1 LHRNKKFFNTE
12 LIIMQKRVL
21 FLMSMLLMFS
31 LTAMAQITTSSLTG
45 KVVVEGANE
54 SAIGATVQAVHEPS
68 GTRYAAVTNA
78 SGRFT
83 IQGMRTGG
91 PYTVTISY
99 IGFQSKSLKNITLE
113 LGETFNVNAVL
124 SENASELGEVIVSG
138 KASKFATEK
147 TGASTNI
154 NNATLTSI
162 PTVTRE
168 INDITRISPYA
179 NGMSFGGANGRMSN
193 FTLDGANLNNNF
205 GLSAN
210 LPGGGTPVSVDA
222 IDEVQVVVSP
232 FDVRQ
237 SNFIGGGINAI
248 TKSGTNLFKGTAYVY
263 HTNENMHGN
272 RVDDQSLADPGKDR
286 KTTYGFTLGGPI
298 VKNKLFFFAN
308 YEQSI
313 VPTTPNRWRGSDD
326 GVADTKNNISRTK
339 LSDLQQV
346 SDYVASK
353 YGYDTGSWTDFPAD
367 EKNTKY
373 LVRLDWNINQN
384 HHFMVRFNHT
394 NNEVWNAPT
403 SSYSDFNKNFDKS
416 TEGRFSQS
424 AMSYENSM
432 YKQQNKVT
440 TISSS
445 LNSRF
450 TKNLSNE
457 LLFTYSDIDDVRD
470 SNSSKFP
477 FVDIYEPD
485 ANGTPKPYISLGYEF
500 CTPGNRVRNKITTI
514 TDNVTYYLGSHK
526 LMAGASWEHQVA
538 YNTFLR
544 RLYGIYAYN
553 SVNDFLT
560 GATPDNVG
568 LTWGYNG
575 VAEPT
580 EQVTFNQL
588 GVYLQD
594 EWNAL
599 ERLKL
604 TFGVRFDNMM
614 FDNGDLM
621 ANNAIDALDY
631 AGTHL
636 TTGEW
641 PKSHVSISPRFGFVW
656 DVFGD
661 KSLKVRGGSGLFVGR
676 LPLVFFTNMP
686 GSTGM
691 SKYQYS
697 SAGDAYR
704 TAVLAGFTGGLKT
717 NPDEMRDI
725 IVANN
730 PNTKITISPEDGVVP
745 SSLSAVDKNFKMPQ
759 VWKSSIAIDYNFPV
773 SFPLSIT
780 GEFTYTKVI
789 NDVYLEDISVKGN
802 SDGWDR
808 LIGADN
814 RIVYPMNNRL
824 TYNDVSG
831 KEVNIPS
838 TYYLTNTNQGYG
850 YTANVTLNAE
860 PVKNLRMMAAYTYT
874 KMKELS
880 SMPGSTAASVLQAMY
895 AVNGPRFADLQST
908 SFVLPHRIIANVSYD
923 YNKEHFSLF
932 YEGCAS
938 NTAYSYYYSGDLN
951 GDGQKTDLMYIPAND
966 NEIQFA
972 TEADRLAFWRYVD
985 QDDYLKNHKGEYAG
999 AYDVHTP
1006 MVHRFDFRY
1015 AHDFTFC
1022 LGKTRHKLQLSADVK
1037 NIGNL
1042 LNSKW
1047 GVFKRMING
1056 GQLLNVVDPGWK
1068 DDKAT
1073 GKRIVYS
1080 APKFSVN
1087 KVNGEYPTET
1097 WEYISSYGQCWQIQV
1112 GAKYYFDQLTDEES
1126 DRLCKPCR
1134 EEISQMDI
1142 DKLNAMVAERDA
1154 ENARL
1159 KAEVA
1164 ALQAESKAEVKPE
1177 VKIVE
1182 KEVQIAKVVTAP
1194 TSVFFNSGKATIA
1207 SKKELE
1213 NVKEV
1218 ARVARENNAKIVVT
1232 GYADSKT
1239 GNAELNKR
1247 LSQQR
1252 AETVANQLVAMGVS
1266 RDNIEIVAAG
1276 GVDDLNPY
1284 NYNRRVTV
1292 ILK

>member
-1 LHRNKKFFNTE
+1 
-12 LIIMQKRVL
+12 MQKRFL

-31 LTAMAQITTSSLTG
+31 LTVMAQITTSSLTG
-45 KVVVEGANE
+45 KVVVEDGE
-54 SAIGATVQAVHEPS
+54 ETAIGATIQAVHEPS

-78 SGRFT
+78 AGRFT

-99 IGFQSKSLKNITLE
+99 IGFLPKSLRNINLE
-113 LGETFNVNAVL
+113 LGETFNINAKL
-124 SENASELGEVIVSG
+124 SENANELAEVVVSG
-138 KASKFATEK
+138 KASKFAAEK

-154 NNATLTSI
+154 NNATLAVIPKVSRSI
-162 PTVTRE
+162 TE
-168 INDITRISPYA
+168 ITRISPYA

-205 GLSAN
+205 GLSSN
-210 LPGGGTPVSVDA
+210 LPGGGTPVSIDA

-272 RVDDQSLADPGKDR
+272 RVDDEAMAEPGKDR

-308 YEQSI
+308 VEQSV
-313 VPTTPNRWRGSDD
+313 VPTTPNRWRGSED
-326 GVADTKNNISRTK
+326 GVADSKNNISRAK
-339 LSDLQQV
+339 LSDLKRV
-346 SDYVASK
+346 SEYARSQ

-394 NNEVWNAPT
+394 NNEIWSTPT
-403 SSYSDFNKNFDKS
+403 GVSNDFNKSFNSS

-424 AMSYENSM
+424 AMSYANSM

-485 ANGTPKPYISLGYEF
+485 ATGTPKPYITLGYEF

-514 TDNVTYYLGSHK
+514 TDNLTYYLGSHK
-526 LMAGASWEHQVA
+526 LMAGVSWEHQNA
-538 YNTFLR
+538 LNTYLR
-544 RLYGIYAYN
+544 SFYGSYAYK
-553 SVNDFLT
+553 SLNDFLT
-560 GATPDNVG
+560 GAAPENVA

-580 EQVTFNQL
+580 DQVTFNQL

-594 EWNAL
+594 EWNATD
-599 ERLKL
+599 RLKL
-604 TFGVRFDNMM
+604 TLGVRFDNLM
-614 FDNGDLM
+614 FDNDDLL
-621 ANNAIDALDY
+621 ANAAIDALDY
-631 AGTHL
+631 EGTHL

-641 PKSHVSISPRFGFVW
+641 PKSHISISPRLGFVW
-656 DVFGD
+656 DVLGD

-691 SKYQYS
+691 SKYLYKS
-697 SAGDAYR
+697 SSDKTYGAAV
-704 TAVLAGFTGGLKT
+704 TAAFAGGLKT
-717 NPDEMRDI
+717 NPSEMRDI

-730 PNTKITISPEDGVVP
+730 PDAKTTISPTEGSIP
-745 SSLSAVDKNFKMPQ
+745 SNVSAVDNNFKMPQ
-759 VWKSSIAIDYNFPV
+759 VWKSSIALDYNFPV

-780 GEFTYTKVI
+780 GELTYTKVI
-789 NDVYLEDISVKGN
+789 NDVYIEDISISGN
-802 SDGWDR
+802 TDGWSRLNGADDR
-808 LIGADN
+808 LI
-814 RIVYPMNNRL
+814 YPKNYRL
-824 TYNDVSG
+824 TDVNG
-831 KEVNIPS
+831 KTLPNA
-838 TYYLTNTNQGYG
+838 YYLTNTNDGYG

-860 PVKNLRMMAAYTYT
+860 PVKNLHLMAAYTYT
-874 KMKELS
+874 VMKEKS
-880 SMPGSTAASVLQAMY
+880 SMPGSNASSVLQAMY
-895 AVNGPRFADLQST
+895 AVDGPRFANLQST
-908 SFVLPHRIIANVSYD
+908 SFVLPHRVVASASYD
-923 YNKEHFSLF
+923 YHKEHFSLF

-938 NTAYSYYYSGDLN
+938 NSPYTYYYSGDLN
-951 GDGQKTDLMYIPAND
+951 GDGQPTDLMYIPAND
-966 NEIQFA
+966 NEINFVS
-972 TEADRLAFWRYVD
+972 EADRLAFWQYVE

-999 AYDVHTP
+999 AYDVHSP

-1015 AHDFTFC
+1015 AHDFTLC
-1022 LGKTRHKLQLSADVK
+1022 VGKTRHRLQLSADVK

-1042 LNSKW
+1042 FNSKW
-1047 GVFKRMING
+1047 GVFKNMAPANG
-1056 GQLLNVVDPGWK
+1056 GQILNVADKGWK
-1068 DDKAT
+1068 YDAAT
-1073 GKRIVYS
+1073 GQPVVYS
-1080 APKFSVN
+1080 APKFSMN
-1087 KVNGEYPTET
+1087 KVNGDYPTQS
-1097 WEYISSYGQCWQIQV
+1097 WDYIHSYGQCWQIQV
-1112 GAKYYFDQLTDEES
+1112 GAKYYFDQLSDEE
-1126 DRLCKPCR
+1126 RARYCKSC
-1134 EEISQMDI
+1134 EKELSQVDV
-1142 DKLNAMVAERDA
+1142 DKLNNIVAEREA

-1159 KAEVA
+1159 KAELAQVQTQVQAVQA
-1164 ALQAESKAEVKPE
+1164 AANTDVK
-1177 VKIVE
+1177 VVE
-1182 KEVQIAKVVTAP
+1182 KEVKVAEVVATP
-1194 TSVFFNSGKATIA
+1194 VSVFFNSGLATVA
-1207 SKKELE
+1207 SKKDLAD
-1213 NVKEV
+1213 VKEL
-1218 ARVARENNAKIVVT
+1218 ARIARENNKKIVVT

-1266 RDNIEIVAAG
+1266 RENIEIVAAG
-1276 GVDDLNPY
+1276 GVNDLNPY